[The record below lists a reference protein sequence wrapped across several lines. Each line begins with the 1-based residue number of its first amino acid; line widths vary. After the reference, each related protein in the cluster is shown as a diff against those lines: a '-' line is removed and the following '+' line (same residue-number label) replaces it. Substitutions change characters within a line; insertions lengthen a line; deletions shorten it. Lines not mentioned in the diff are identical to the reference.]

1 MKVSTLLLAGSL
13 IANAVLFAI
22 YTGRQPD
29 AGVSPDSST
38 AAKSAAHGDS
48 APSTASSSSG
58 TASSARAAADQA
70 AGNAWQAFRGNDL
83 KSLAD
88 RLRAAGFPLSVI
100 RSVLYNEI
108 AERTS
113 ARRKALFGDVPDVPF
128 WKNNNGTGP
137 YNDPKV
143 MAAMRELSKESAQ
156 LIKDALGPDANDQ
169 SDEAKAYAKRAYGD
183 LPFDKI
189 EQIQKIVS
197 DYSELRQ
204 QVYAAS
210 NGGVQLP
217 EDREKLTLL
226 DKEQRADIAK
236 LLSPQEFAEYDI
248 RSSPTSAQLRSRL
261 ATFKPTEEE
270 FRAIYQIQLAADEQM
285 GGGNVYT
292 SEQYTQRQA
301 KQKEV
306 DAQIQ
311 AMLTPDRATQ
321 YQLATDPAY
330 SQINRIAARFDLPA
344 QVALDVVAVQKD
356 VQQRATA
363 LRANRELPPV
373 QRTAQLTALQQEAQ
387 AKVASTLG
395 PRGFEAYKEYG
406 GQWLQ
411 NVAPRPRPTPATP
424 AALPAT
430 PLPKS

>member
-1 MKVSTLLLAGSL
+1 MKVTTLLLVGSL
-13 IANAVLFAI
+13 TANAALFAV
-22 YTGRQPD
+22 YTFKQPD
-29 AGVSPDSST
+29 AGSPSAQAAAAKTSASREGISST
-38 AAKSAAHGDS
+38 
-48 APSTASSSSG
+48 TAG
-58 TASSARAAADQA
+58 ASSARATADQT

-88 RLRAAGFPLSVI
+88 RLRAAGFPASVI

-108 AERTS
+108 SERTS
-113 ARRKALFGDVPDVPF
+113 ARRKALLGDVADIPF
-128 WKNNNGTGP
+128 WKNDSGSGI

-156 LIKDALGPDANDQ
+156 LIKDALGADANDQ
-169 SDEAKAYAKRAYGD
+169 SEETKAYAKRAYGD
-183 LPFDKI
+183 LSYDKI
-189 EQIQKIVS
+189 EQIQKITS

-217 EDREKLTLL
+217 EDREKLALL

-236 LLSPQEFAEYDI
+236 LLTPQEFAEYDI
-248 RSSPTSAQLRSRL
+248 RTSPTSSQLRSRL
-261 ATFKPTEEE
+261 ATFKPTEDE
-270 FRAIYQIQLAADEQM
+270 FRAIYQIQLAADEQT

-292 SEQYTQRQA
+292 SEQYAQRQA

-306 DAQIQ
+306 DTQIMG
-311 AMLTPDRATQ
+311 MLPPDRATQ

-330 SQINRIAARFDLPA
+330 SQINRIVARFDLPPQA
-344 QVALDVVAVQKD
+344 ALDVVAVQKD
-356 VQQRATA
+356 VQQRVTA
-363 LRANRELPPV
+363 LRTNRELPAA
-373 QRTAQLTALQQEAQ
+373 QRTEQLTALQQEAQ
-387 AKVASTLG
+387 TKIASTLG

-411 NVAPRPRPTPATP
+411 NVVPRPRPTPATP
-424 AALPAT
+424 ATPGVLPAT
-430 PLPKS
+430 PLPKG